1 MKRFIGIIKKKDG
14 STYTSPILAF
24 KYDAYESEA
33 IVFDETFTRIVR
45 MDVWKKMFLLGRSG
59 HRTVFIVANDYGV
72 KGNEWIGID
81 RVLNDEKLFS
91 VLRPRKSV
99 SVDRFPY
106 LSAYAKEPE
115 LPKRMQLRTERD
127 IEAFYDFSMAFHDG
141 YVVEYRKQ
149 GENIVV
155 KLDSTWDCC
164 ATMTF
169 SGVVEDG
176 FYEGKFRQIYSSEIR
191 IENGLF
197 TFSVEE
203 DDWSDED
210 EEEKVPPPYIKC
222 KKIYWEAE
230 IC

>member
-1 MKRFIGIIKKKDG
+1 
-14 STYTSPILAF
+14 
-24 KYDAYESEA
+24 
-33 IVFDETFTRIVR
+33 
-45 MDVWKKMFLLGRSG
+45 
-59 HRTVFIVANDYGV
+59 
-72 KGNEWIGID
+72 
-81 RVLNDEKLFS
+81 
-91 VLRPRKSV
+91 
-99 SVDRFPY
+99 
-106 LSAYAKEPE
+106 
-115 LPKRMQLRTERD
+115 
-127 IEAFYDFSMAFHDG
+127 
-141 YVVEYRKQ
+141 
-149 GENIVV
+149 
-155 KLDSTWDCC
+155 
-164 ATMTF
+164 MTF

>member
-72 KGNEWIGID
+72 KGNEWIGVD

-115 LPKRMQLRTERD
+115 LPKRMQLRTEL
-127 IEAFYDFSMAFHDG
+127 ILKPF
-141 YVVEYRKQ
+141 
-149 GENIVV
+149 
-155 KLDSTWDCC
+155 
-164 ATMTF
+164 MTF
-169 SGVVEDG
+169 PWRFMMGTLWNTESRV
-176 FYEGKFRQIYSSEIR
+176 RISLSSWTR
-191 IENGLF
+191 HG
-197 TFSVEE
+197 T
-203 DDWSDED
+203 
-210 EEEKVPPPYIKC
+210 
-222 KKIYWEAE
+222 AARR
-230 IC
+230 